1 MMEKEKRH
9 RKPKLE
15 KLKKLEERR
24 DSLQEKTRKA
34 NLELAAFRRKMQR
47 DDEKEQVAIFATA
60 LKKARKNPKRLN
72 AFIEELKDKP
82 AILNNLILLYYSFK
96 IIYNNQLGF
105 INQQG
110 NLEIN
115 MNSEYLSG
123 YYKKILIDSSINKN
137 KK

>member
-1 MMEKEKRH
+1 MEKEKRH

-24 DSLQEKTRKA
+24 DTLQEQTRKA

-47 DDEKEQVAIFATA
+47 DHEKEQVAIFATA
-60 LKKARKNPKRLN
+60 IKKSKKNSKRLD
-72 AFIEELKDKP
+72 AFVKELKNNP
-82 AILNNLILLYYSFK
+82 TILNKLILLYYSFK
-96 IIYNNQLGF
+96 IIYKNQLGF

-115 MNSEYLSG
+115 IKSEHLVG
-123 YYKKILIDSSINKN
+123 AYKKGLIDFSIPKN

>member
-1 MMEKEKRH
+1 MEKEKRH

-24 DSLQEKTRKA
+24 DTLQEKTRKA

-72 AFIEELKDKP
+72 AFVKELKNSP
-82 AILNNLILLYYSFK
+82 SLLNNLILLYYSFK
-96 IIYNNQLGF
+96 IIYKNQLGF
-105 INQQG
+105 INRQG
-110 NLEIN
+110 NLEIKI
-115 MNSEYLSG
+115 NSEHISG
-123 YYKKILIDSSINKN
+123 DHKKILIDLLTHKN